1 MRTQLVDSP
10 KRRGNVCVGRR
21 ISHCLEG
28 LQLLGKGSDLRRGSV
43 HYCPLSLS
51 MQSVSLNRE
60 PTDGQCKLGINTRLR
75 SPDPF
80 PGRVQRGRDREQL
93 ALNDLRL
100 SVRLSLSPELR
111 DRRRPRQ
118 RLPDRLQIERD
129 GNPRRLRRGPVRSKQ
144 LAFERQDSS
153 PAVTSE
159 TARRAGTATRRGL
172 HQSSEP
178 ARATDSL
185 AIRSSAFIR
194 AAGRRAPNRR
204 APAGAAEPGGPL
216 RACVPKGVSRCRN
229 SAFRSGRSRGRTG
242 SFRGTRPGLSHRHS
256 FPRGRRRTMRGR
268 CLE

>member
-178 ARATDSL
+178 ARATDSH
-185 AIRSSAFIR
+185 AIRFSASIR

-204 APAGAAEPGGPL
+204 T
-216 RACVPKGVSRCRN
+216 
-229 SAFRSGRSRGRTG
+229 SGRSRGARRATSG
-242 SFRGTRPGLSHRHS
+242 LRPERGVPVQEQRVQVRSVSRKNRIISRDASGPVASA
-256 FPRGRRRTMRGR
+256 
-268 CLE
+268 